1 MPRHINP
8 ILRKIKSYVI
18 RTLTRSLLLFCRFLI
33 VKNGPRIS
41 ISLDS
46 EKLEDGLGAQ
56 IQRQFSL
63 KALAHYLRIDF
74 SPTPIKQ
81 IAIHPLDNF
90 TDVLLMQNFLDEVN
104 ELFHLK
110 VQSESDNDSL
120 VILGNLTIWKLLR
133 IVVRARKTKTNTH
146 LRVLEAYSLVDANPQ
161 IYVDSLSDFHLKA
174 ESLSDS
180 HKVFKSDICIHYRQ
194 GAGGN
199 AVYPGQKIS
208 RELNPQYFIDL
219 LQRLDTKGKSIIVF
233 TDAPVQDVEFKPE
246 ETQEHLWL
254 GTPGYENGK
263 VKIRGLDLK
272 SIFAAA
278 GFDVRVVIGGDLI
291 TTILSFVESRSLL
304 MSRSSLSYVA
314 ALLNK
319 GGNIYYPPNFWHP
332 PLNRWIRV
340 K

>member
-1 MPRHINP
+1 MPPHLNS
-8 ILRKIKSYVI
+8 ILRKFKSYVI
-18 RTLTRSLLLFCRFLI
+18 RALTRSLLPFCRFLI
-33 VKNGPRIS
+33 VENGPRIS

-90 TDVLLMQNFLDEVN
+90 ADVSLMQDFLNEVN

-110 VQSESDNDSL
+110 VQSESDYDSL
-120 VILGNLTIWKLLR
+120 VIVGNLTIWKLLK
-133 IVVRARKTKTNTH
+133 IVARARRTKINIH

-161 IYVDSLSDFHLKA
+161 IYVDSLRDFHLKA
-174 ESLSDS
+174 ESINDL
-180 HKVFKSDICIHYRQ
+180 HQVFKSDICIHYRQ

-208 RELNPQYFIDL
+208 RELNPQYFIEL
-219 LQRLDTKGKSIIVF
+219 LQRLDTNGKSIIVF
-233 TDAPVQDVEFKPE
+233 TDAPVQDFEFKPE

-254 GTPGYENGK
+254 GTPGYRNGK
-263 VKIRGLDLK
+263 VRIQGLDLK
-272 SIFAAA
+272 NIFAAA

-291 TTILSFVESRSLL
+291 TTILSFIESSSLL

-319 GGNIYYPPNFWHP
+319 DGNIYYPPNFWHP

>member
-1 MPRHINP
+1 MLPHLNS
-8 ILRKIKSYVI
+8 ILKKFKSYVI
-18 RTLTRSLLLFCRFLI
+18 RTLTRSLLPFCRFFI
-33 VKNGPRIS
+33 VKNGLKIS

-90 TDVLLMQNFLDEVN
+90 TDISLMQNFLNEVN
-104 ELFHLK
+104 EIFRLK
-110 VQSESDNDSL
+110 AQSESDYDSL
-120 VILGNLTIWKLLR
+120 VIVGKLTIWKLLK
-133 IVVRARKTKTNTH
+133 IVVRVRKTKTNTH

-161 IYVDSLSDFHLKA
+161 IYVDSLRDFHLKA
-174 ESLSDS
+174 ESISNS
-180 HKVFKSDICIHYRQ
+180 HQVFKSDICIHYRQ

-219 LQRLDTKGKSIIVF
+219 LQRLDTDGKRIIVF
-233 TDAPVQDVEFKPE
+233 TDAPVQNVNFKPE
-246 ETQEHLWL
+246 VTQEHLWL
-254 GTPGYENGK
+254 GTPGYENGT
-263 VKIRGLDLK
+263 VRIQGLDLK
-272 SIFAAA
+272 NIFAIA
-278 GFDVRVVIGGDLI
+278 GFDVRVVIGGDLL
-291 TTILSFVESRSLL
+291 TTILSFIESKSLL

-319 GGNIYYPPNFWHP
+319 DGDIYYPPNFWHP